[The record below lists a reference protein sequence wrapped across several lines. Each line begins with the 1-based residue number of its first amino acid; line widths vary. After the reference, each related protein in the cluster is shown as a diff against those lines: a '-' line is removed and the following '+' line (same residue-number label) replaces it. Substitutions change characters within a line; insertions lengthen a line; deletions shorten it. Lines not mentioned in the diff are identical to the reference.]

1 MTENY
6 EYDFN
11 VHIPPRAIYG
21 VKYAR
26 GALAGYIT
34 HRIKKRRNM
43 AVCKEKDELAE
54 LFNVAY
60 EQSERLNLTGNM
72 QIEYINDDMISKYK
86 LIHCA
91 DLFALVEEKY
101 DFTDYITDKIKAKN
115 VARHMRVKRF
125 HEKANLHIWNFFV
138 TQTYDNAK
146 YASEDDFKKAYLT
159 CLSHLSTDFGWRYMG
174 VFERGKLTGRLHFH
188 GVFYIPNGAM
198 KGYLKPSR
206 YFSPYEHRMKSSVI
220 NSFFAERFG
229 RCDFECISKET
240 GVSAVSS
247 YILKYVRKSENKVV
261 YSRGISDK
269 IVVELTSEDIIYGV
283 KKKYADKFVIFDDIL
298 QGTFLDARRRFIV
311 S

>member
-1 MTENY
+1 MFENY

-11 VHIPPRAIYG
+11 VHIPRRATYG
-21 VKYAR
+21 VKYSR
-26 GALAGYIT
+26 GALAGYIAD
-34 HRIKKRRNM
+34 HVKKRRNK
-43 AVCKEKDELAE
+43 ATGKDELSE
-54 LFNVAY
+54 LFNAAY
-60 EQSERLNLTGNM
+60 EQSENLNLTGNM
-72 QIEYINDDMISKYK
+72 QIDFINDEMIKGWK
-86 LIHCA
+86 LNHCKNLF
-91 DLFALVEEKY
+91 DLVDENY
-101 DFTDYITDKIKAKN
+101 DFTNYIMYKLKAKI

-125 HEKANLHIWNFFV
+125 YEKANLHCWNYFV
-138 TQTYDNAK
+138 TQTYDSAK
-146 YASEDDFKKAYLT
+146 YATEEEFKKAYLT

-174 VFERGKLTGRLHFH
+174 VFERGILTGRLHFH
-188 GVFYIPNGAM
+188 GVFYIPDGAM
-198 KGYLKPSR
+198 KGYLKPSK

-247 YILKYVRKSENKVV
+247 YILKYVRKSENRVI

-298 QGTFLDARRRFIV
+298 RGTFLDARRRLAE